1 MKMRGD
7 ICGMVNRLAAGYSAT
22 EHDVDVM
29 VAYNLILDYCKNNK
43 IHPKMV
49 NVSMDGYMLVID
61 GKVAGRVVTPLK
73 NPCKYAGDPEIS
85 RAEGRILRRQENFN
99 D

>member
-7 ICGMVNRLAAGYSAT
+7 ICGMVNELSSGFLFPEY
-22 EHDVDVM
+22 DFDVM
-29 VAYNLILDYCKNNK
+29 VAYNLIFNYCKDNK

-61 GKVAGRVVTPLK
+61 GKVAGRVITSHK
-73 NPCKYAGDPEIS
+73 GQNKEYASIS

>member
-7 ICGMVNRLAAGYSAT
+7 ICGMVNRLASDYSAT
-22 EHDVDVM
+22 EYDFDVM
-29 VAYNLILDYCKNNK
+29 VAYNLIFNYCKDHK
-43 IHPKMV
+43 AHPGTIA
-49 NVSMDGYMLVID
+49 VSMDGYMLAID
-61 GKVAGRVVTPLK
+61 GKVAGRVVTPRK
-73 NPCKYAGDPEIS
+73 GPNKEYASIS

>member
-29 VAYNLILDYCKNNK
+29 VTYNLIFNYCKDNK

-49 NVSMDGYMLVID
+49 NVSMNGYMLVID
-61 GKVAGRVVTPLK
+61 GKIAGRVVTPRK
-73 NPCKYAGDPEIS
+73 GMNKEYASIS
-85 RAEGRILRRQENFN
+85 RTEGRILRRQENFN